1 MIVHIIYVLCAFTA
15 TFSAYLLLRG
25 YRSSRARLLL
35 WGGVCFSGL
44 ALNNVVLI
52 IDRLILRDVDLSL
65 VRMAPAV
72 LGIGALV
79 YGLVMETDA

>member
-1 MIVHIIYVLCAFTA
+1 VIAHVIYVLCALTSTLCA
-15 TFSAYLLLRG
+15 CLLLRG
-25 YRSSRARLLL
+25 YARSRARLLL
-35 WGGVCFSGL
+35 WGGVCFVGL
-44 ALNNVVLI
+44 ALNNIVLVV
-52 IDRLILRDVDLSL
+52 DRLLGPHVDLTL